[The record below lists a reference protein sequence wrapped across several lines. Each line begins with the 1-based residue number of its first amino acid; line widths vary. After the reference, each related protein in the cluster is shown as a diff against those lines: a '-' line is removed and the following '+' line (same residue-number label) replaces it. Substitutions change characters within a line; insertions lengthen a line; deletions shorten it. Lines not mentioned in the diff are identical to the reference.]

1 LLINVVCSRFLSIG
15 TPTHFLHRTIV
26 IRIFVYQ
33 KDFKLISLAL
43 KILETSGLPDSILF
57 DPRKSII
64 IVVCSRFLHVRT
76 DTRFLHQTIVILIF
90 VYQKYFKLYSISL
103 KIIETPGCHDS
114 VLFYPRKLMIKVVWS
129 QFLPIEIHTRFLHW
143 TIVIQI
149 FVDWKD
155 FKLIYVAPK
164 ILETPRLSRFCS
176 VWPKKIDDKSCMLP
190 VSSYWESHL
199 LFASNDWNS
208 SFCVPER
215 VQTIFS
221 RS

>member
-1 LLINVVCSRFLSIG
+1 MIKVLCSRFLPIW
-15 TPTHFLHRTIV
+15 TRTLILHQTLV
-26 IRIFVYQ
+26 IRIFVYR
-33 KDFKLISLAL
+33 KDFKLICLAL
-43 KILETSGLPDSILF
+43 NILETSGLPDSILF
-57 DPRKSII
+57 DPRKSRI
-64 IVVCSRFLHVRT
+64 IVVCSRFLHVGT

-103 KIIETPGCHDS
+103 KIIETPGCPDS

-155 FKLIYVAPK
+155 FKLIYVPPK
-164 ILETPRLSRFCS
+164 ILETPRLSQFCS
-176 VWPKKIDDKSCMLP
+176 VWPKKIDDKSCILP
-190 VSSYWESHL
+190 VSSYWDSYS

-215 VQTIFS
+215 VQTNFS